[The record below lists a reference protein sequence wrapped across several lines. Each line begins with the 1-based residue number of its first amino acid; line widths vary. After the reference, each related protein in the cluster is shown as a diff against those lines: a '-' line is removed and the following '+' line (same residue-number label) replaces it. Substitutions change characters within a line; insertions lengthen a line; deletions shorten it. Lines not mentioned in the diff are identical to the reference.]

1 MDDILFVGTKGNEK
15 NDGIVCCHVNN
26 EIYQISKMEFAD
38 KIENFSFWHAH
49 IKRKHYMLQDG
60 ILRQIQISL
69 MCIK

>member
-26 EIYQISKMEFAD
+26 EIYQISKIEFAD
-38 KIENFSFWHAH
+38 KIENFSFLACAY
-49 IKRKHYMLQDG
+49 RKHYMRQDG

>member
-49 IKRKHYMLQDG
+49 IKENTICCRTG
-60 ILRQIQISL
+60 F
-69 MCIK
+69 